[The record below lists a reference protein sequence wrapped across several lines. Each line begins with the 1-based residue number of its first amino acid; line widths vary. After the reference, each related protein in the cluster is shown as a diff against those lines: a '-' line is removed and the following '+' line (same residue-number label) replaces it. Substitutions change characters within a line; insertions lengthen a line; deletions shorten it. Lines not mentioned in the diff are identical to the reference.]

1 MDFSAKQIAGAVA
14 AALAILALAAGIV
27 DWRHRKRS
35 DLDRVSLIDWRNVQ
49 VFALIATIIA
59 AAVAFQL

>member
-1 MDFSAKQIAGAVA
+1 VGFSAKQIAGAVA
-14 AALAILALAAGIV
+14 ATLALTALAAGVI
-27 DWRHRKRS
+27 DWRHRKRA

>member
-1 MDFSAKQIAGAVA
+1 VDFSAKQIAGAVA
-14 AALAILALAAGIV
+14 AALAILALAAGII
-27 DWRHRKRS
+27 DWRHRKRN

-49 VFALIATIIA
+49 VFALIAAIIA

>member
-1 MDFSAKQIAGAVA
+1 VDFSAKQIAGAVA
-14 AALAILALAAGIV
+14 AALAILALAAGII
-27 DWRHRKRS
+27 DWRHRKRN

-59 AAVAFQL
+59 AAVAFQI

>member
-1 MDFSAKQIAGAVA
+1 VDFSAKQIAGAVA
-14 AALAILALAAGIV
+14 AALAILALAAGII

>member
-1 MDFSAKQIAGAVA
+1 VDFSAKQIAGAVA
-14 AALAILALAAGIV
+14 AALAILALAAGII
-27 DWRHRKRS
+27 DWRHRKRN

-49 VFALIATIIA
+49 VFALIAAILA

>member
-1 MDFSAKQIAGAVA
+1 VDFSAKQIAGAVA
-14 AALAILALAAGIV
+14 AALAILALAAGII
-27 DWRHRKRS
+27 DWRHRKRA

-49 VFALIATIIA
+49 VFALIAAIIA

>member
-1 MDFSAKQIAGAVA
+1 MDLSAKQIAGAVA

-27 DWRHRKRS
+27 DWRHRKRG

>member
-1 MDFSAKQIAGAVA
+1 VGFSAKQIAGAVA
-14 AALAILALAAGIV
+14 AVLALTALAGGVV
-27 DWRHRKRS
+27 DWRHRKRN

-49 VFALIATIIA
+49 VFALIGAIIA

>member
-1 MDFSAKQIAGAVA
+1 MGFSAKHVAGAVA

-35 DLDRVSLIDWRNVQ
+35 NLDRVSLIDWRNVQ

>member
-1 MDFSAKQIAGAVA
+1 LV
-14 AALAILALAAGIV
+14 
-27 DWRHRKRS
+27 
-35 DLDRVSLIDWRNVQ
+35 DWRNVQ

>member
-1 MDFSAKQIAGAVA
+1 MDLSAKQIAGAVA

>member
-1 MDFSAKQIAGAVA
+1 VGFSAKQIAEAVA
-14 AALAILALAAGIV
+14 AALAILALAAGVI
-27 DWRHRKRS
+27 DWRHRKRN

-59 AAVAFQL
+59 AAVAFQI

>member
-14 AALAILALAAGIV
+14 AALAILALAAGII

>member
-1 MDFSAKQIAGAVA
+1 VDFSAKQAAGAVA
-14 AALAILALAAGIV
+14 VALAILALVAGVI

>member
-1 MDFSAKQIAGAVA
+1 VYFSAQQIAGAVA
-14 AALAILALAAGIV
+14 AALAILALAAGII
-27 DWRHRKRS
+27 DWRHRKRN

-49 VFALIATIIA
+49 VFALIAAIIA

>member
-1 MDFSAKQIAGAVA
+1 MGFSAKQIAGAVA
-14 AALAILALAAGIV
+14 AALAILALGAGVI
-27 DWRHRKRS
+27 DWRHRKRN